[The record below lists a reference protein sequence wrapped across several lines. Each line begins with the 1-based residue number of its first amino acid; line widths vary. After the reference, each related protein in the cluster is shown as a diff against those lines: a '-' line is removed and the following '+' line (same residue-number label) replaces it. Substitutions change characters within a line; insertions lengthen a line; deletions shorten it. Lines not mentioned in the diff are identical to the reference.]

1 MSFDVKSIEDVVS
14 LAQEGDIFSC
24 ITLLVAAMTA
34 IGTMFTLVKT
44 SKITFKT
51 LNKVKNWMVDVV
63 RGDVQS
69 RTMLQVVMAQF
80 DDPDAEYSSQDGLL
94 VTGTIDVFV
103 LNKGTDD
110 NPSYEITDMVVYGK
124 SIKSD
129 LTPYETKKVHTRAIA
144 KVNECLRIARA
155 SVRAG
160 TINRV
165 CGSDVD
171 AAANGVLSI
180 KRQQRK
186 RG

>member
-1 MSFDVKSIEDVVS
+1 MSFDVKSIEDVVN

-34 IGTMFTLVKT
+34 IGTLFTLVKT
-44 SKITFKT
+44 GKVTIKT
-51 LNKVKNWMVDVV
+51 LSKAKNWLVDSI
-63 RGDVQS
+63 RGDAQS
-69 RTMLQVVMAQF
+69 RTMLQVLMAQF
-80 DDPDAEYSSQDGLL
+80 DDPDADYSAKDGLL

-103 LNKGTDD
+103 LNKGTEE
-110 NPSYEITDMVVYGK
+110 NPSYEITDMMVYGK
-124 SIKSD
+124 SIKAD
-129 LTPYETKKVHTRAIA
+129 LTPYETKKVHARAIA

-180 KRQQRK
+180 KREQRK